1 MSKLQ
6 TKILTALKTN
16 KLNPNKLGE
25 RKWYNYFISVT
36 ELVWA
41 RNFVDGYCI
50 NIYSDEYK
58 TEHLATYTSLYDI
71 FKNEDVLQV
80 NYEKEWYFL
89 EEDTFENNRRH
100 VPDYCF
106 FNPVCPV
113 IAWFF
118 RSMDAG

>member
-80 NYEKEWYFL
+80 NYEKE
-89 EEDTFENNRRH
+89 
-100 VPDYCF
+100 
-106 FNPVCPV
+106 
-113 IAWFF
+113 
-118 RSMDAG
+118 